1 MSHLAQPRSAPSVAA
16 SEGRTGTARRGTRAA
31 RRGPLRRVAR
41 AVGPPLL
48 FVVLALGAW
57 AIIAGTSSSPLIP
70 SLSEIWTSLKDILQ
84 HGDAFGQIGVSV
96 ERVVLGFALAFVVAI
111 GVGIVMGRN
120 ALVRDILEPAVL
132 LGLTIPGLVW
142 ALLCVIWFGVAL
154 TTPVLAIALSAAPA
168 LVLNVVQ
175 GVRAV
180 EPGLIEMAHVF
191 RFNRRTRLFRL
202 WLPALAPY
210 LLSGARLGLSL
221 GWKVLVLVEMFG
233 MSSGV
238 GYQLNQSFSAQDV
251 SAVIAWT
258 LLFSVAM
265 AVLEYGVLAVIERR
279 VTRWRRA
286 VSV

>member
-1 MSHLAQPRSAPSVAA
+1 MSADDLALR
-16 SEGRTGTARRGTRAA
+16 ARRPGASSLA
-31 RRGPLRRVAR
+31 LAR
-41 AVGPPLL
+41 AVRGGAKGRARRFARATGPPLL
-48 FVVLALGAW
+48 FVALALGAW
-57 AIIAGTSSSPLIP
+57 ALIAGTSDSPLIP
-70 SLSEIWTSLKDILQ
+70 GLSEIWASLKDIVQ
-84 HGDAFGQIGVSV
+84 HGDALGQIGVSV
-96 ERVVLGFALAFVVAI
+96 QRVVLGFALAFVVAI
-111 GVGIVMGRN
+111 GVGIAMGRN
-120 ALVRDILEPAVL
+120 ALVRDVLEPAIL

-180 EPGLIEMAHVF
+180 DPGLIEMAHVF
-191 RFNRRTRLFRL
+191 DFNRRTRLTRL
-202 WLPALAPY
+202 WLPAIAPY

-238 GYQLNQSFSAQDV
+238 GYQLQQSFSAQDV

-265 AVLEYGVLAVIERR
+265 AILEYGVLAVIERR
-279 VTRWRRA
+279 VTRWRRV

>member
-1 MSHLAQPRSAPSVAA
+1 MSRV
-16 SEGRTGTARRGTRAA
+16 GRA
-31 RRGPLRRVAR
+31 L
-41 AVGPPLL
+41 GPPLL
-48 FVVLALGAW
+48 FVALALGAW
-57 AIIAGTSSSPLIP
+57 ALIAGTSSSPLIP
-70 SLSEIWTSLKDILQ
+70 GLGEIWTSLKDIVD
-84 HGDAFGQIGVSV
+84 HGDALGQIWVSV

-111 GVGIVMGRN
+111 VVGIAMGRN
-120 ALVRDILEPAVL
+120 ALVRAVLEPGVL

-142 ALLCVIWFGVAL
+142 ALLCVIWFGVA
-154 TTPVLAIALSAAPA
+154 TATPVFAIALSATPA

-180 EPGLIEMAHVF
+180 DPGLIEMAHVF
-191 RFNRRTRLFRL
+191 RFGHRARLTRL

-238 GYQLNQSFSAQDV
+238 GYQLQQSFSAQDV

-265 AVLEYGVLAVIERR
+265 AILEYAVLAVIERR
-279 VTRWRRA
+279 VTRWRRTVA
-286 VSV
+286 V

>member
-1 MSHLAQPRSAPSVAA
+1 VSADDLALR
-16 SEGRTGTARRGTRAA
+16 ARRPGASTLALARAA
-31 RRGPLRRVAR
+31 RGGVRGGARRVAR

-57 AIIAGTSSSPLIP
+57 AVIAGTSSSPLIP

-84 HGDAFGQIGVSV
+84 HGDALGQIGVSV

-191 RFNRRTRLFRL
+191 RFDRRTRLFRL

-265 AVLEYGVLAVIERR
+265 AILEYGVLAVIERR

>member
-1 MSHLAQPRSAPSVAA
+1 MSADDLALR
-16 SEGRTGTARRGTRAA
+16 ARRPGASTLALARAA
-31 RRGPLRRVAR
+31 RGGVRGGARRVAR

-57 AIIAGTSSSPLIP
+57 AVIAGTSSSPLIP

-84 HGDAFGQIGVSV
+84 HGDALGQIGVSV

-191 RFNRRTRLFRL
+191 RFDRRTRLFRL

-265 AVLEYGVLAVIERR
+265 AILEYGVLAVIERR

>member
-1 MSHLAQPRSAPSVAA
+1 VSTEDLALR
-16 SEGRTGTARRGTRAA
+16 ARRPGARSPALARAG
-31 RRGPLRRVAR
+31 RGGVRGGARRVAR

-57 AIIAGTSSSPLIP
+57 ALIAGTSSSPLIP

-96 ERVVLGFALAFVVAI
+96 ERVVLGFAVAFVVAI

-191 RFNRRTRLFRL
+191 RFDRRTRLYRL

-265 AVLEYGVLAVIERR
+265 AILEYGVLAVIERR

>member
-1 MSHLAQPRSAPSVAA
+1 VL
-16 SEGRTGTARRGTRAA
+16 
-31 RRGPLRRVAR
+31 R
-41 AVGPPLL
+41 AVGPPAL
-48 FVVLALGAW
+48 FAVLALGAW
-57 AIIAGTSSSPLIP
+57 ALIAGTSSSPLIP
-70 SLSEIWTSLKDILQ
+70 SVGEIWTSLKDIVE
-84 HGDAFGQIGVSV
+84 HGDALGQIGVSL
-96 ERVVLGFALAFVVAI
+96 ERVLLGFALAFVVAI
-111 GVGIVMGRN
+111 GAGIVMGRN
-120 ALVRDILEPAVL
+120 ALVRDVFEPAVL

-154 TTPVLAIALSAAPA
+154 TTPVVAIALSAAPA

-180 EPGLIEMAHVF
+180 DPGLVEMAYVF
-191 RFNRRTRLFRL
+191 NFDRRTRLRRL

-233 MSSGV
+233 LSSGV

-265 AVLEYGVLAVIERR
+265 AILEYGVLAVIERR

-286 VSV
+286 VTV

>member
-1 MSHLAQPRSAPSVAA
+1 VSQVATPA
-16 SEGRTGTARRGTRAA
+16 AVADARRPPLAGRRSRGLARRAA
-31 RRGPLRRVAR
+31 RA
-41 AVGPPLL
+41 AAPPLL
-48 FVVLALGAW
+48 FAAIVLPGWQAFA
-57 AIIAGTSSSPLIP
+57 AASASPLIP
-70 SLSEIWTSLKDILQ
+70 GLGDILASVEDIVR
-84 HGDAFGQIGVSV
+84 HGDALGQIAVSL
-96 ERVVLGFALAFVVAI
+96 ERVVLGFALAFAVA
-111 GVGIVMGRN
+111 VAAGIAMGRN
-120 ALVRDILEPAVL
+120 AFVRGVLEPAVL

-154 TTPVLAIALSAAPA
+154 PAPVVAIALSAAPA

-180 EPGLIEMAHVF
+180 DPGLIEMAHVY
-191 RFNRRTRLFRL
+191 RFDRRTRLRRL
-202 WLPALAPY
+202 WLPALAPQ

-233 MSSGV
+233 LSSGV

-265 AVLEYGVLAVIERR
+265 AILEYAVLAVVERR
-279 VTRWRRA
+279 VTRWRRTAA
-286 VSV
+286 V

>member
-1 MSHLAQPRSAPSVAA
+1 VSADDLAL
-16 SEGRTGTARRGTRAA
+16 GARRPSASSPALARAA
-31 RRGPLRRVAR
+31 RGGVVGGGRRVAR
-41 AVGPPLL
+41 ALGPPLL

-57 AIIAGTSSSPLIP
+57 ALIAGTSSSPLIP
-70 SLSEIWTSLKDILQ
+70 GLGEIWTSLKEIVR
-84 HGDAFGQIGVSV
+84 HGDALGQIGVSL
-96 ERVVLGFALAFVVAI
+96 ERVLLGFALAFVAAI
-111 GVGIVMGRN
+111 AVGIVMGRN
-120 ALVRDILEPAVL
+120 AFVRAVLEPAVL

-180 EPGLIEMAHVF
+180 DPGLIEMAHVF
-191 RFNRRTRLFRL
+191 RFNRRMRLMRL
-202 WLPALAPY
+202 WLPALAPH

-233 MSSGV
+233 LSSGV

-265 AVLEYGVLAVIERR
+265 AILEYGVLAVIERR
-279 VTRWRRA
+279 VTRWRRT
-286 VSV
+286 VTV

>member
-1 MSHLAQPRSAPSVAA
+1 MSADDLALR
-16 SEGRTGTARRGTRAA
+16 ARRPGASSLTLARAA
-31 RRGPLRRVAR
+31 RGGVRGGARRVAR

-48 FVVLALGAW
+48 FVALALGAW

-84 HGDAFGQIGVSV
+84 HGDALGQIGVSV

-120 ALVRDILEPAVL
+120 ALVRDVLEPAVL

-154 TTPVLAIALSAAPA
+154 TTPVVAIALSAAPA

-180 EPGLIEMAHVF
+180 EPGLIEMAYVF
-191 RFNRRTRLFRL
+191 RFDRRTRLVRL

-265 AVLEYGVLAVIERR
+265 AILEYGVLAVIERR

>member
-1 MSHLAQPRSAPSVAA
+1 VSTEDLALR
-16 SEGRTGTARRGTRAA
+16 ARRPGASSPALARAA
-31 RRGPLRRVAR
+31 RGGVRGGARRVAR

-57 AIIAGTSSSPLIP
+57 ALIAGTSSSPLIP

-191 RFNRRTRLFRL
+191 RFDRRTRLFRL

-265 AVLEYGVLAVIERR
+265 AILEYGVLAVIERR

>member
-1 MSHLAQPRSAPSVAA
+1 MSELAERRARTVPAAAAPGAA
-16 SEGRTGTARRGTRAA
+16 VSRARR
-31 RRGPLRRVAR
+31 RGAGRRVLR
-41 AVGPPLL
+41 ALGPPLL
-48 FVVLALGAW
+48 FVALALAGW
-57 AIIAGTSSSPLIP
+57 ALVAGTSSSPLIP
-70 SLSEIWTSLKDILQ
+70 GLGEIWTSLKDIVQ
-84 HGDAFGQIGVSV
+84 HGDAVGQILTSV
-96 ERVVLGFALAFVVAI
+96 QRVVLGFALAFAVAI
-111 GVGIVMGRN
+111 VVGLAMGRN
-120 ALVRDILEPAVL
+120 RLVNDVLEPAIL

-154 TTPVLAIALSAAPA
+154 ATPVFAIALSAAPA

-180 EPGLIEMAHVF
+180 DGGLVEMAHVF
-191 RFNRRTRLFRL
+191 RFGRRARLTRL

-238 GYQLNQSFSAQDV
+238 GYQLQQSFSAQDV

-265 AVLEYGVLAVIERR
+265 AILEYGVLAVIERR

-286 VSV
+286 VVV

>member
-1 MSHLAQPRSAPSVAA
+1 MSADDLALR
-16 SEGRTGTARRGTRAA
+16 ARRPGASSLALARAA
-31 RRGPLRRVAR
+31 RGGVRGGARRVAR

-48 FVVLALGAW
+48 FVALALGAW

-120 ALVRDILEPAVL
+120 ALVRDVLEPAVL

-154 TTPVLAIALSAAPA
+154 TTPVVAIALSAAPA

-180 EPGLIEMAHVF
+180 EPGLIEMAYVF
-191 RFNRRTRLFRL
+191 RFDRRTRLFRL

-265 AVLEYGVLAVIERR
+265 AILEYGVLAVIERR